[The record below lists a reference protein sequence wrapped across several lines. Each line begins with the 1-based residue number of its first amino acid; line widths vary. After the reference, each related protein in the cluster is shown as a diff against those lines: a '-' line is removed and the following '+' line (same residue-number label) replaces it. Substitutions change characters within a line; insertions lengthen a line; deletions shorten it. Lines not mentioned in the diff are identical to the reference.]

1 MNRSQ
6 RDVGTN
12 TSGVASASLGR
23 NQETSVMRRT
33 TTHGGRLRKTALTA
47 ALLAIYGYAPGVAA
61 VNLTIETPTDLGASV
76 MTNSTVTVNDGGVA
90 TGDGTKISGSA
101 YDMVLV
107 NSGGSLSL
115 DNATLSNN
123 LDSPT
128 GQNGRTI
135 TAKGAGATV
144 SLTNSTISI
153 SAQSTN
159 AGADYA
165 HAFTASVG
173 ATNGGHVD
181 ISGGSITAAG
191 SKRTVAIQANDGGS
205 ISASDV
211 QITTDGNFGH
221 AVNAYRT
228 PTGSEQATHVELN
241 HVSIT
246 THGSNYADGI
256 QAANKGASVTAV
268 DTDITTQGTISFG
281 VETFNGATTSL
292 TDGSITTSGA
302 GAAGVR
308 VYGGSL
314 GSGVV
319 TVQGTTIATSGAS
332 ASGIL
337 AGDASEPTA
346 GVASLVDVNITT
358 AGSNAAGLES
368 AFGSDI
374 TSTTSSV
381 LTKGSASHGVYAHDG
396 GSIALS
402 GDTITTDG
410 NQSYG
415 IYATGSGSIVTATG
429 ASIATN
435 GLYGFG
441 ARAEAGGVISLDGG
455 SISTNNT
462 TGRDVQDG
470 DGSRAYALSADGV
483 GSRISTK
490 NGTAITTQGQRA
502 YGAYATHGGQI
513 SLDDASV
520 TTHGFMAY
528 GLYARDAGST
538 IDANNVVLTTSG
550 SVGDGVWAYQGGVVN
565 LNGGFVTVGGEP
577 NVNSPYETANG
588 LVAVGGDSV
597 FAPGTINAT
606 GVTVMTQ
613 GANSAGV
620 LAGSTV
626 GTSFTSG
633 VINLTNSSV
642 TVQGSHAVAASV
654 NYGSSLTANGST
666 LVSRNGDGIVMTD
679 SATVHLVGTSVQ
691 AAGASLVSN
700 LDSAGQTQVIS
711 VGAGSELTV
720 NNGTLLQV
728 NRSEA
733 GMDGIVDLTLQA
745 GSTARGD
752 VIDLDGLSTDNT
764 TRSQGGKT
772 NFTVAAGAS
781 WVGIFRGIN
790 DVTAGDGGSLV
801 DNGGAPIQGNVT
813 GGPSSTI
820 TFNSGAEI
828 GGTVSV
834 AAASQATFNGATSI
848 GGNVTATDATL
859 SFNGATTINQSVNAE
874 QTQITFG
881 ASTTINQ
888 GVTGGSGSTIAFN
901 GAASVAQNVTGG
913 AGTSYTF
920 AGATTIGQDVVG
932 SGTTFEFSKGLQTTI
947 GGDVTLADNASL
959 KGGTTATPIV
969 IGGDAIVSSGATLGG
984 NLYVQGSLNGAGG
997 NISPGNSVGT
1007 QSYASIASFGS
1018 TYKAEVNAAGKSD
1031 LVIARTGDVDLS
1043 STHLTVA
1050 QENGNGGYLL
1060 HHDYTIVQTVDG
1072 VVKNEFASTQLDDSF
1087 ANTLVT
1093 LDPVKYAS
1101 KEVSVSLS
1109 VDAAK
1114 VAAARRGLSF
1124 NQSQT
1129 LDGALSVAGENAAAA
1144 AAMTSTDTKG
1154 SLNQLSGEVHANT
1167 LSALINSSDRIQN
1180 TISDRLRGSAGTAI
1194 PASTSP
1200 VWAQVIGEKRT
1211 LDGDGNAATA
1221 KSAVGGLFLGGDTQV
1236 GQGWRIGGAVGYTD
1250 SDIKVDDRSSQSDV
1264 KSYTAAVYGGNRWV
1278 AGKGSVDLLLGA
1290 AYTRHDIDT
1299 SRSVTLGGNQTL
1311 KAGYRA
1317 DGTQLF
1323 TELGYALPVG
1333 DVSSFGPYLGLSW
1346 LNQSVDGFDESGGAA
1361 ALKAAGQ
1368 TDDVTTAT
1376 LGVRGRST
1384 FDLNTRKATLTG
1396 GIGWRHAAG
1405 GIDPKRQMSF
1415 AQGNSASFSIAGAPV
1430 AKDALLVSVGAEV
1443 ALGKNATLGLSY
1455 NGQFGDGNSHS
1466 SASLYLKAAF

>member
-1 MNRSQ
+1 MNAS
-6 RDVGTN
+6 GT
-12 TSGVASASLGR
+12 ASASLARDKGKS
-23 NQETSVMRRT
+23 EIGKTA
-33 TTHGGRLRKTALTA
+33 THGDRLRKTALTA
-47 ALLAIYGYAPGVAA
+47 ALLAIYGYAPGAGA

-76 MTNSTVTVNDGGVA
+76 MTNSTVTVNAGGVV
-90 TGDGTKISGSA
+90 TGDGTTVSGSA
-101 YDMVLV
+101 YEMVLV

-144 SLTNSTISI
+144 SLTNSTLSI

-165 HAFTASVG
+165 HAFTAAVG

-181 ISGGSITAAG
+181 IRGGSISASG
-191 SKRTVAIQANDGGS
+191 SKRTVGIQANDGGS

-211 QITTDGNFGH
+211 QITTNGNFGH
-221 AVNAYRT
+221 AVNVYRT
-228 PTGSEQATHVELN
+228 PSASEQATHIDLD

-246 THGSNYADGI
+246 THGANYAVGI
-256 QAANKGASVTAV
+256 QSANKGASVTAI
-268 DTDITTQGTISFG
+268 DTDITTQGAISFG
-281 VETFNGATTSL
+281 VETFNGATALL
-292 TDGSITTSGA
+292 TNGSITTSGA

-314 GSGVV
+314 GSGAV

-337 AGDASEPTA
+337 AGDAAEPTA
-346 GVASLVDVNITT
+346 GTASLVGANITT
-358 AGSNAAGLES
+358 TGSNAAGLES

-381 LTKGSASHGVYAHDG
+381 HTQGSASHGVYAHDG
-396 GSIALS
+396 GSITLGA
-402 GDTITTDG
+402 DTVTTDG
-410 NQSYG
+410 YQSYG
-415 IYATGSGSIVTATG
+415 IDATGSGASVTATG
-429 ASIATN
+429 ASIATS

-441 ARAEAGGVISLDGG
+441 ARAEAGGAISLDGG
-455 SISTNNT
+455 SITTNNA

-483 GSRISTK
+483 GSRISTR
-490 NGTAITTQGQRA
+490 NGTVITTQGQRA
-502 YGAYATHGGQI
+502 YGAYATNGGHI
-513 SLDDASV
+513 SLNDASV

-538 IDANNVVLTTSG
+538 VDATNVVLTTSG

-565 LNGGFVTVGGEP
+565 LDGGSVTVGGEP
-577 NVNSPYETANG
+577 NVNSPHETANG

-606 GVTVMTQ
+606 GVTVVTQ

-626 GTSFTSG
+626 GTSFTTG
-633 VINLTNSSV
+633 AVNLTNASV
-642 TVQGSHAVAASV
+642 TVQGSHAIAASV

-666 LVSRNGDGIVMTD
+666 LVSQNGDGIVMTD
-679 SATVHLVGTSVQ
+679 NATVNLVGTSVQ

-700 LDSAGQTQVIS
+700 LDRAGQKQEIS
-711 VGAGSELTV
+711 VGAGSALTV

-745 GSTARGD
+745 GSIARGD
-752 VIDLDGLSTDNT
+752 VIDLDGLSTDST

-781 WVGIFRGIN
+781 WVGIVRGIN

-820 TFNSGAEI
+820 TFNHGAEI

-874 QTQITFG
+874 QTQITFA
-881 ASTTINQ
+881 ASTTVNQ
-888 GVTGGSGSTIAFN
+888 SVTGGSGSTIAFN

-913 AGTSYTF
+913 AGTAYTF
-920 AGATTIGQDVVG
+920 AGATTIGQSVVG
-932 SGTTFEFSKGLQTTI
+932 SGTSFEFSKGLQTTI
-947 GGDVTLADNASL
+947 GGDVTLNDNASL
-959 KGGTTATPIV
+959 QGGTTATPIV

-1072 VVKNEFASTQLDDSF
+1072 VVKNQFASTQLDDSF

-1154 SLNQLSGEVHANT
+1154 SLNQLSGEVHAST
-1167 LSALINSSDRIQN
+1167 LSAMINSSHLVRN
-1180 TISDRLRGSAGTAI
+1180 TMSDRLRGNAGAGI

-1200 VWAQVIGEKRT
+1200 LWAQVVGERRT
-1211 LDGDGNAATA
+1211 LDGDNNAASA
-1221 KSAVGGLFLGGDTQV
+1221 KSDVGGLFLGGDTQV
-1236 GQGWRIGGAVGYTD
+1236 GQGWRIGAALGYTD
-1250 SDIKVDDRSSQSDV
+1250 GDTKVADRSSQADV
-1264 KSYTAAVYGGNRWV
+1264 KSYTAAVYGGNSWDT
-1278 AGKGSVDLLLGA
+1278 GKGSLDLLLGA
-1290 AYTRHDIDT
+1290 AYTRHAIDT
-1299 SRSVTLGGNQTL
+1299 SRSVTLGGNQAL
-1311 KAGYRA
+1311 KADYHA
-1317 DGTQLF
+1317 HGTQLF
-1323 TELGYALPVG
+1323 SELGHAFPVG
-1333 DVSSFGPYLGLSW
+1333 DASSFGPYLGLAW
-1346 LNQSVDGFDESGGAA
+1346 LKQSVDGFDESGGAA
-1361 ALKAAGQ
+1361 ALRSAGQ

-1376 LGVRGRST
+1376 VGVRGKT
-1384 FDLNTRKATLTG
+1384 AFTVGAQKATLTG

-1405 GIDPKRQMSF
+1405 DIDPRRQMSF
-1415 AQGNSASFSIAGAPV
+1415 SQGDSASFSIAGTPI
-1430 AKDALLVSVGAEV
+1430 AKDAALVSVGAEM
-1443 ALGKNATLGLSY
+1443 ALGKNATVGLSY
-1455 NGQFGDGNSHS
+1455 IGEFGGGSRYG